1 MDEDISK
8 YDGEW
13 ALKAPR
19 EGGFEEDRG
28 LVVKS
33 PGKHHAIAA
42 KLDKPFDFTGD
53 SREMFVVQYEVN
65 FQNGMTCGGA
75 YMKLL
80 TQSDDLD
87 LAKFNDKTPYT
98 IMFGPDRCGQDSKLH
113 FIFRHKNPITGE
125 FEEKHA
131 KKTADFKF
139 FDDKKTHLF
148 TLSKSFRSNPSVRIS
163 CTGSVTHLT
172 STEKSQSCRCG
183 LGARD

>member
-148 TLSKSFRSNPSVRIS
+148 TLIV
-163 CTGSVTHLT
+163 
-172 STEKSQSCRCG
+172 
-183 LGARD
+183 